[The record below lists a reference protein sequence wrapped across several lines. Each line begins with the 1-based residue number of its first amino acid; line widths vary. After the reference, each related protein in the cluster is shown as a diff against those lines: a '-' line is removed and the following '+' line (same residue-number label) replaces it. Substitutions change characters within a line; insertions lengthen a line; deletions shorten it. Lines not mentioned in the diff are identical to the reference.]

1 MRNEMEPCVSKQ
13 HLCPYVARELWKGG
27 KTSSHPSVHL
37 LSQNQNPS
45 VSASNK
51 TVGWLLG
58 LTGVHAGEDFRV
70 TQGETFIGSGW
81 DSGIVLTTP
90 EVSRRHA
97 LLRAGADHVELSD
110 NQSATGVF
118 VNSVK
123 LVDSVKLNH
132 GDQVRFGVGVFLYFN
147 ANALTSNSAI
157 EEALF
162 DSYFKKPSSTLA
174 WLLTKTGEFADLDFR
189 LIQGVNRLGSLPNLE
204 ISIPDSNLSSVHMTF
219 ECSPERIY
227 LRPDSDSFDV
237 LRGHEVTQRAT
248 SLRNG
253 DIIKVGG
260 LELMLRCIK

>member
-1 MRNEMEPCVSKQ
+1 MSKQ
-13 HLCPYVARELWKGG
+13 HLCPFVARESWKGV

-37 LSQNQNPS
+37 LSQNQNPC

-51 TVGWLLG
+51 TMGWLLG

-70 TQGETFIGSGW
+70 TQGETFVGSGW

-97 LLRAGADHVELSD
+97 LIRTDAGEVTLCD

-123 LVDSVKLNH
+123 ISEPTNLKH
-132 GDQVRFGVGVFLYFN
+132 GDHIRLGIGDFIYY
-147 ANALTSNSAI
+147 SA
-157 EEALF
+157 EASASDAAIAESLF
-162 DSYFKKPSSTLA
+162 DDYLKKPNCTLG
-174 WLLTKTGEFADLDFR
+174 WLIAKTGECAELDFR
-189 LIQGVNRLGSLPNLE
+189 LIRGVNRLGSLPNLE
-204 ISIPDSNLSSVHMTF
+204 ISIPDTNLSSVHLTF

-237 LRGHEVTQRAT
+237 LRGHELTQRPT
-248 SLRNG
+248 GLKNG
-253 DIIKVGG
+253 DLIKIGG
-260 LELMLRCIK
+260 LELSLRCFK